1 MAYNIIAET
10 SAKLDFNEVH
20 KQCVHSGNYQ
30 IELFPMPNLGF
41 NGGDA
46 VGICIAFKNANEST
60 WNKLKPILETLRS
73 NFSCDV
79 YDLYGGQK
87 LVSSNFDSF
96 KTNLL
101 GE

>member
-1 MAYNIIAET
+1 MAFNVIAET
-10 SAKLDFNEVH
+10 WAKLDFNEVH
-20 KQCVHSGNYQ
+20 KQCVHPGDLR
-30 IELFPMPNLGF
+30 IELFPMPNLGI

-46 VGICIAFKNANEST
+46 VGICIAFKNANEAT

-96 KTNLL
+96 KTNML